1 MEMKRVLIEKI
12 TFEEFKRGIKSFRE
26 NEKRDAMYK
35 VATYLVQQLWPKVN
49 SQNLPLKLSEAIGL
63 LLLTWNWAFFYR
75 YGFFDF
81 SKLENC
87 IVQNYQLIDEIR
99 NSKKLEDGLT
109 EKDEEKARKLFLD
122 FSDALRAD
130 RTGTT
135 SSVATAK
142 TLHLLA
148 PFFFPL
154 WDQKIA
160 SAYVGRNYNHPEKYL
175 EFMHQMREFISHIRS
190 LKTKDDFLDKYEAKS
205 LKEMD
210 INSRKFSILKL
221 IDEFNYS
228 KFTKK
233 WI

>member
-1 MEMKRVLIEKI
+1 
-12 TFEEFKRGIKSFRE
+12 
-26 NEKRDAMYK
+26 MYK

-81 SKLENC
+81 SKLEKC
-87 IVQNYQLIDEIR
+87 IIQNYQFIDEIR
-99 NSKKLEDGLT
+99 SSKKLENGLT
-109 EKDEEKARKLFLD
+109 EKDEENAKKLFID
-122 FSDALRAD
+122 FSYALRSTK
-130 RTGTT
+130 TGTI
-135 SSVATAK
+135 SSVAAAK
-142 TLHLLA
+142 ALHLLA

-160 SAYVGRNYNHPEKYL
+160 SAYVGRNYNRPEKYL
-175 EFMHQMREFISHIRS
+175 EFMHRIRKFIARIRS
-190 LKTKDDFLDKYEAKS
+190 LKTNDDFLDKYEAKS
-205 LKEMD
+205 LEEID